1 MVKILGER
9 KMNFDVKSGDVVGA
23 YYIKK
28 GLSNGGMA
36 YVVLASSKK
45 KEYALKITKVGKD
58 KEKNEQNASATR
70 KEVEYLRKLSH
81 NRLVK
86 VFQLKVDNTRMKGK
100 KIFYARAQ
108 NIAGSPWYFAMEY
121 LAGGTLDEYVRV
133 CGHLTVAEATNIVGN
148 IGLAIAYLHDKGIVH
163 NDIKPENV
171 MFRKK
176 INKNLPYDPVLID
189 FGTAAG
195 MKNFKDEAGTWYT
208 MSPERVRGAKGIDP
222 PEKASLIDPAK
233 ADVWSLGILLYQ
245 ALTNSLPFPS
255 SNQRRLTS
263 QILNDTPKEILQ
275 RNDQVPMK
283 LNDFIIA
290 ECLAKKPEDRPT
302 VREFLSFI
310 YEYSGR
316 GVLATSIKENYY
328 EQ

>member
-1 MVKILGER
+1 MVRISGEI
-9 KMNFDVKSGDVVGA
+9 KMSFDAKPGDIIGA

-28 GLSNGGMA
+28 ELSKGGMA
-36 YVVLASSKK
+36 YVVLASSKEK
-45 KEYALKITKVGKD
+45 NYALKITRVGKD
-58 KEKNEQNASATR
+58 KEKNEQNATATR
-70 KEVEYLRKLSH
+70 KEVEYLRNLSH
-81 NRLVK
+81 DRLVK
-86 VFQLKVDNTRMKGK
+86 VFQLKVDNKRMEGK
-100 KIFYARAQ
+100 KVFYARAQ
-108 NIAGSPWYFAMEY
+108 DIAGSPWYFAMEY
-121 LAGGTLDEYVRV
+121 LAGGTLDNYVRV
-133 CGHLTVAEATNIVGN
+133 CGPLTVAEATNITGN
-148 IGLAIAYLHDKGIVH
+148 IGLAIGYLHDKGIVH

-176 INKNLPYDPVLID
+176 IKKNQPYDPVLID
-189 FGTAAG
+189 FGTAGG

-222 PEKASLIDPAK
+222 PEKTSLIDPAK

-263 QILNDTPKEILQ
+263 QILNDIPKKILK
-275 RNDQVPMK
+275 RNGQVPMK
-283 LNDFIIA
+283 LNDFIITD
-290 ECLAKKPEDRPT
+290 CLAKNPQDRPT
-302 VREFLSFI
+302 VREFLLSI